1 MNPTT
6 TRHSGYMFKDE
17 KAADGLGTTSMPVY
31 ATTRRFDQ
39 LCLTPVESIGS
50 GNQVSI
56 WLLPNHVFAVGFAV
70 DRQFGPAA
78 VALGVGVMEA
88 SGGSVATTV

>member
-17 KAADGLGTTSMPVY
+17 RAADGLGTTSMPVY
-31 ATTRRFDQ
+31 ATTRRFDH

-56 WLLPNHVFAVGFAV
+56 WLLPNHVFAVRVAV
-70 DRQFGPAA
+70 DRQLGPAA
-78 VALGVGVMEA
+78 VTLSVGIVEA
-88 SGGSVATTV
+88 SGRSVSTTV